1 MNRSYARISAA
12 LLALLLFGACAHQ
25 QGQKIK
31 PTAIRQATAEIP
43 EDELLDIG
51 IMVFDT
57 EALVARESS
66 AKDGTPAAVRKA
78 ESHYIPYHLKTTLQ
92 RSGYWGSVWVAP
104 SANTSVDLMIR
115 GELVDSNGETLALKI
130 KARDA
135 AGRTWLDK
143 SYSAEAMP
151 SAYTRNQPA
160 LKDPF
165 QDTYNTIV
173 NDLIEVL
180 LQREVNELK
189 QLRMVAQLKYAGD
202 LAPDAFEGYL
212 IEDKEAE
219 RLSINRL
226 PADDDTMMRRIM
238 TVREREYMYVDTL
251 NRYYE
256 QFYSQM
262 WPSYVNWRKL
272 NLTEI
277 QALRKIKRDALLRQL
292 AGALLIAGAI
302 ALDVGDVPN
311 TGALQLGMVL
321 YGGHVIVSGFNV
333 SEAAQIHSDA
343 IRELAESFGSEMEP
357 VVMDFQDQQYDL
369 SGTAEEQFER
379 WRQLLRRIYAAETGF
394 MEDPPEN

>member
-1 MNRSYARISAA
+1 MSRGCASITAA
-12 LLALLLFGACAHQ
+12 LFALLLLGACAHQ
-25 QGQKIK
+25 QGQKIE
-31 PTAIRQATAEIP
+31 PTVVRQATAEIP
-43 EDELLDIG
+43 EDQLLDVG

-57 EALVARESS
+57 EALVAREFS
-66 AKDGTPAAVRKA
+66 AKEGTPAAVRKA

-104 SANTSVDLMIR
+104 SANTSVDLMIK
-115 GELVDSNGETLALKI
+115 GELLDSNGETLVLHI
-130 KARDA
+130 KTRDA
-135 AGRTWLDK
+135 AGNIWLDK
-143 SYSAEAMP
+143 TYKAEATP
-151 SAYTRNQPA
+151 AAYTRNQPG
-160 LKDPF
+160 LRDPF

-180 LQREVNELK
+180 LEKKVSDLK
-189 QLRMVAQLKYAGD
+189 QLRMVSQLRYAED

-212 IEDKEAE
+212 SGDDDGE

-277 QALRKIKRDALLRQL
+277 QALRKIKRDALLRKL

-311 TGALQLGMVL
+311 TGALRLGMVL

-343 IRELAESFGSEMEP
+343 IKELAESFGSEMEP

-394 MEDPPEN
+394 VEDPPEN